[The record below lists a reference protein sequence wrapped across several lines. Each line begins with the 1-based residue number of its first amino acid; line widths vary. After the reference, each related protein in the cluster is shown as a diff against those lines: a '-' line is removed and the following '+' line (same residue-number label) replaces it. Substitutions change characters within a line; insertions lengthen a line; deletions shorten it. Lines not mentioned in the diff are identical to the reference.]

1 MARRKTAAKKK
12 TGVQKAIDGLD
23 TKTVNTAKKTT
34 STKAK
39 SLKTPAKKSDVK
51 SAEKSTAKA
60 ATPST
65 DTTAAKIS
73 NGKKATGWIL
83 LSLLL
88 SAALGGLGWL
98 FMQQKSAVE
107 GLKTDV
113 AASQTSMTAL
123 QTNMSE
129 QAASQV
135 AASAEKPEWTEQAA
149 LMQAQ
154 LDMLTQADEQTVASL
169 TAMSEA
175 NKVAQG
181 VHVDARTEWAHAEL
195 SYLIKLANH
204 RAALAQDVSG
214 AKTALTL
221 ADDRARALGEPG
233 LFPLR
238 SLLADEIQALSALPE
253 VDIVGLSAKLQS
265 AIKRV
270 DSLQILI
277 SPEVNESTAVAP
289 EASATD
295 AAAEE
300 GKWEQAAGEAWQALR
315 SLVVIR
321 HQTEGDK
328 AVLAPEQRYFLYQ
341 NLRLKL
347 DTAKLALLRGEEAI
361 YADSLQS
368 ANQWTQDYFAGAERD
383 AMVQALT
390 DLQAQKIAVTLPDI
404 SGSLQWLNQR
414 GNH

>member
-12 TGVQKAIDGLD
+12 TDVQKAIDALD
-23 TKTVNTAKKTT
+23 TKAVATAKKTT
-34 STKAK
+34 TTKAK
-39 SLKTPAKKSDVK
+39 TLKTPAKKSDTN
-51 SAEKSTAKA
+51 SSEKQTTKASTSPTDAPTSKKA
-60 ATPST
+60 
-65 DTTAAKIS
+65 

-98 FMQQKSAVE
+98 FMQQKSAVD
-107 GLKTDV
+107 GLRIDMT
-113 AASQTSMTAL
+113 ASQTGMASL
-123 QTNMSE
+123 QADVSS
-129 QAASQV
+129 QAATQAAV
-135 AASAEKPEWTEQAA
+135 AAEKPEWVEQAA

-154 LDMLTQADEQTVASL
+154 LATLTQADEQTVASL
-169 TAMSEA
+169 TAMSET
-175 NKVAQG
+175 NKAAQG
-181 VHVDARTEWAHAEL
+181 AHVDARTEWAHAEL
-195 SYLIKLANH
+195 SYLVKLANH
-204 RAALAQDVSG
+204 RAALVQDASG

-238 SLLADEIQALSALPE
+238 SLLADEIQSLAAVAE

-270 DSLQILI
+270 DNLQILI
-277 SPEVNESTAVAP
+277 APEVAESAP

-295 AAAEE
+295 AAPEE
-300 GKWEQAAGEAWQALR
+300 GKWEKAAGEAWQALR

-321 HQTEGDK
+321 HQTEGEK

-347 DTAKLALLRGEEAI
+347 DSAKLALLRGEQAI
-361 YADSLQS
+361 YTDSLQS

-390 DLQAQKIAVTLPDI
+390 DLQAQKIAVALPDI

-414 GNH
+414 GKH